1 MGIFGGMVLA
11 FAATNAV
18 RIRPEVSKGECRG

>member
-1 MGIFGGMVLA
+1 MEIFGVMALA